1 MLIDR
6 GLPSPTQPDP
16 PGFNGF
22 EDFLDRAPTPSRHA
36 ARCRVPDCQKAI
48 RFAGASFAAPLLSG
62 DVTERRSF
70 ADLPAPLRSAAVV
83 ALIYLFLVGVSS
95 LEKGIKIMGEDT
107 QERLFSAADNPLAA
121 LSIGIL
127 GTVLVQ
133 SSSAST
139 SVIVGLVA
147 SGALGVDDAVPM
159 VMGANIGTTVT
170 NTLVSLG
177 HLRQS
182 GEFRRAFAAA
192 TVHDFFNVLAVAI
205 LLPVELLTGV
215 ISSIA
220 QGISERLVGSSGS
233 EWKSPVKAWV
243 KEPVGW
249 LQDLWGSV
257 GLDGNPQ
264 GVFMV
269 LSGLVIVLLALTFI
283 TKTMRTLVAD
293 RVERSI
299 NAMLS
304 RGGGLVALML
314 GIVITIAVQSSSI
327 TTSILIPLAGAGV
340 ITLRNAYPVTLGAN
354 VGTTITALLASLAA
368 SSPDSL
374 TVALAHTTFNV
385 MGIFVL
391 YVIPLARDVPIRA
404 AERMAD
410 IAVERRTTAIGY
422 VAFLFIALPLIGVAL
437 LG

>member
-1 MLIDR
+1 MVSSKLSVR
-6 GLPSPTQPDP
+6 SV
-16 PGFNGF
+16 
-22 EDFLDRAPTPSRHA
+22 PTP
-36 ARCRVPDCQKAI
+36 V
-48 RFAGASFAAPLLSG
+48 
-62 DVTERRSF
+62 RSV
-70 ADLPAPLRSAAVV
+70 LVV

-95 LEKGIKIMGEDT
+95 LEAGIKLLGEDT
-107 QERLFSAADNPLAA
+107 QERLFSTASNPIAA

-147 SGALGVDDAVPM
+147 SGALGVDDAIPM

-177 HLRQS
+177 HIRQS
-182 GEFRRAFAAA
+182 NEFRRAFAAA
-192 TVHDFFNVLAVAI
+192 TVHDFFNVLAVMI
-205 LLPVELLTGV
+205 LLPIELLTGI
-215 ISSIA
+215 ISDTA
-220 QGISERLVGSSGS
+220 QWMSERLTGSSGS

-243 KEPVGW
+243 KEPVSW
-249 LQDLWGSV
+249 LQDFWEAV
-257 GLDGNPQ
+257 GTSGTLE
-264 GVFMV
+264 GVLMV
-269 LSGLVIVLLALTFI
+269 LTGLVIILLALTLI
-283 TKTMRTLVAD
+283 TKNMRALVAD

-304 RGGGLVALML
+304 RGGGFVALAL

-340 ITLRNAYPVTLGAN
+340 ISLRNAYPVTLGAN

-368 SSPDSL
+368 SSQESL

-385 MGIFVL
+385 FGIVLL
-391 YVIPLARDVPIRA
+391 YVIPLARDVPIVA
-404 AERMAD
+404 AERLAD
-410 IAVERRTTAIGY
+410 IAVERRSAAVAYVG
-422 VAFLFIALPLIGVAL
+422 VAFIVLPLIGVAV